1 MAAASTSCFVWR
13 SRSVCF
19 VCFLLS
25 FRFAGP
31 RVAFES
37 GL

>member
-1 MAAASTSCFVWR
+1 MAAASPSSFVWR
-13 SRSVCF
+13 SRF